1 MANNRLS
8 MRKITEVLRLYFEF
22 KRSKREIAR
31 IIGASPSTVTDYLSR
46 AKLAGLSYPLPPGVD
61 EAALDS
67 QLFPPNEHSAVQR
80 PAPDWAA
87 VHAGL
92 RRKGVTLDLLWQ
104 EYKAEQNDGFQYS
117 AFCEHYRRWRQ
128 HLSLSMRQTHTPG
141 ERLFIDYAGPTV
153 GITEMESGEIRQA
166 QIFVAVLGASNYT
179 YIEATWSQQLPDW
192 IGSHVR
198 ALDFF
203 GGATE
208 LWVPDNLRSGISKAS
223 RYEPDINPTYQDL
236 AMHYD
241 VAVLPARA
249 RKPKDKSKVENGVLI
264 VERWV
269 LARLRHQ
276 RFFSLN
282 ELNRM
287 LRTLLADLNQ
297 RPFKRLPGSRA
308 SAFAEMDQPAL
319 RALPL
324 KLYEYAEWRLAR
336 VGVDY
341 HVEADGHY
349 YSVPCQHARQQVDVR
364 LTASVVELFQRGVR
378 LSSHVRSEFK
388 GRHTTIDAHMPP
400 AHRAMAGI
408 NAESLLR
415 QAAAIGPHTETL
427 VERLLH
433 QRRHPQQA
441 FRSCL
446 GVLQLA
452 RQFGVVRLE
461 AACVRALKHNA
472 VSWKSLQSI
481 LKNGL
486 DQQVPDAGERALD
499 LPEHENVRGAAYYK
513 SNLSL
518 H

>member
-1 MANNRLS
+1 
-8 MRKITEVLRLYFEF
+8 MRKIIEVLRLYFEHN
-22 KRSKREIAR
+22 RSKREIAR
-31 IIGASPSTVTDYLSR
+31 IIGASPTTVTDYLSR
-46 AKLAGLSYPLPPGVD
+46 AKVAGLSYPLPPELD
-61 EAALDS
+61 EAAVNRL
-67 QLFPPNEHSAVQR
+67 LFPPSEPSAVQR
-80 PAPDWAA
+80 PAPDWGA

-104 EYKAEQNDGFQYS
+104 EYKAEQTDGFQYS

-141 ERLFIDYAGPTV
+141 EKLFIDYAGPTIEV
-153 GITEMESGEIRQA
+153 TETHTGEIRQA

-208 LWVPDNLRSGISKAS
+208 LWVPDNLRSGVSKAS

-236 AMHYD
+236 ATHYD
-241 VAVLPARA
+241 IAVLPARA
-249 RKPKDKSKVENGVLI
+249 RKPKDKAKVENGVLI

-287 LRTLLADLNQ
+287 LRTLLTDLNQ
-297 RPFKRLPGSRA
+297 RAFKKLPGSRA

-324 KLYEYAEWRLAR
+324 KAYEYAEWKLAR
-336 VGVDY
+336 VGPDY

-364 LTASVVELFQRGVR
+364 LTAAIVEIFQRGVR
-378 LSSHVRSEFK
+378 LASHTRCAFK
-388 GRHTTIDAHMPP
+388 GHHTTIDAHMPP
-400 AHRAMAGI
+400 THRAMAGVS
-408 NAESLLR
+408 AESLR
-415 QAAAIGPHTETL
+415 SQAAAIGARTETL

-446 GVLQLA
+446 GVLQLG
-452 RQFGVVRLE
+452 RQFGTQRLE
-461 AACVRALKHNA
+461 AACARALKHNA

-481 LKNGL
+481 LKHGL
-486 DQQVPDAGERALD
+486 DQQVSDERQHAME
-499 LPEHENVRGAAYYK
+499 LPEHENVRGAAYYQ
-513 SNLSL
+513 SSLSL

>member
-8 MRKITEVLRLYFEF
+8 MRKIIEVFRLYFDHS
-22 KRSKREIAR
+22 RSKREIAR
-31 IIGASPSTVTDYLSR
+31 IIGSSPTTVTDYLSR
-46 AKLAGLSYPLPPGVD
+46 AKVAGLSYPFPPELD
-61 EAALDS
+61 EAALNRL
-67 QLFPPNEHSAVQR
+67 LFPPSEPSAVQR
-80 PAPDWAA
+80 PAPDWGA

-92 RRKGVTLDLLWQ
+92 RHKGVTLDLLWQ
-104 EYKAEQNDGFQYS
+104 EYKAEQADGFQYS

-141 ERLFIDYAGPTV
+141 EKLFIDYAGPTV
-153 GITEMESGEIRQA
+153 EVTEMHTGEIRQA

-179 YIEATWSQQLPDW
+179 YIEATWSQKLPDW

-208 LWVPDNLRSGISKAS
+208 LWVPDNLRSGVSRAS

-236 AMHYD
+236 ATHYD

-249 RKPKDKSKVENGVLI
+249 RKPKDKAKVENGVLI

-269 LARLRHQ
+269 LARLRLQ
-276 RFFSLN
+276 RFFSLG

-287 LRTLLADLNQ
+287 LRTLLTDLNQ
-297 RPFKRLPGSRA
+297 RPFKKLPGSRA

-324 KLYEYAEWRLAR
+324 SAYEYAEWKLAR

-349 YSVPCQHARQQVDVR
+349 YSVPCLHARQQVDVR
-364 LTASVVELFQRGVR
+364 LTAAIVEIFQRGVR
-378 LSSHVRSEFK
+378 LASHTRCAFK

-400 AHRAMAGI
+400 AHRAMAGV
-408 NAESLLR
+408 NAESLR
-415 QAAAIGPHTETL
+415 SQAAAIGARTEAL

-446 GVLQLA
+446 GVLQLG
-452 RQFGVVRLE
+452 RQYGNARLE
-461 AACVRALKHNA
+461 AACARALKYNA

-481 LKNGL
+481 LKHGL
-486 DQQVPDAGERALD
+486 DQQAPDEHQRVLE
-499 LPEHENVRGAAYYK
+499 LPEHENVRGAAYYQ
-513 SNLSL
+513 SNLSQ

>member
-8 MRKITEVLRLYFEF
+8 MRKITEVFRLYFEHS
-22 KRSKREIAR
+22 RSKREIAR
-31 IIGASPSTVTDYLSR
+31 IIGVSPSTVADYLYR
-46 AKLAGLSYPLPPGVD
+46 AKQAGLSHPLPPD
-61 EAALDS
+61 MDDATLERR
-67 QLFPPNEHSAVQR
+67 LFPPSEPSTVQR
-80 PAPDWAA
+80 PAPDWAV
-87 VHAGL
+87 VHAAL

-104 EYKAEQNDGFQYS
+104 EYKAEQTDGFQYS

-128 HLSLSMRQTHTPG
+128 NLSLSMRQTHTPG
-141 ERLFIDYAGPTV
+141 EKLFIDYAGPTV
-153 GITEMESGEIRQA
+153 EITEMHTGEIRQA

-203 GGATE
+203 GGVTE
-208 LWVPDNLRSGISKAS
+208 LWVPDNLRSGVSKAS

-236 AMHYD
+236 ATHYG

-249 RKPKDKSKVENGVLI
+249 RKPKDKAKVENGVLV

-287 LRTLLADLNQ
+287 LHTMLTDLNQ
-297 RPFKRLPGSRA
+297 RPFKKLPGSRA

-319 RALPL
+319 RALPS
-324 KLYEYAEWRLAR
+324 KAYEYAEWKLAR

-364 LTASVVELFQRGVR
+364 LTATTIEIFRRGTR
-378 LSSHVRSEFK
+378 LTSHARSAFK

-400 AHRAMAGI
+400 AHRAMTGVS
-408 NAESLLR
+408 AESLR
-415 QAAAIGPHTETL
+415 NQAAAIGPRTETL
-427 VERLLH
+427 IERLLH

-446 GVLQLA
+446 GVLQLG
-452 RQFGVVRLE
+452 RQFGCARLE
-461 AACVRALKHNA
+461 AACSRALKHNA

-486 DQQVPDAGERALD
+486 DQQEPDERQRAFD
-499 LPEHENVRGAAYYK
+499 LPEHENVRGAAYYQ
-513 SNLSL
+513 SNFNL

>member
-8 MRKITEVLRLYFEF
+8 MRKITEVLRLYFEHS
-22 KRSKREIAR
+22 RSKREIAR
-31 IIGASPSTVTDYLSR
+31 IIGVSPTTVTDYLSR
-46 AKLAGLSYPLPPGVD
+46 AKLAGLSSPLPSDMD
-61 EAALDS
+61 EAALERR
-67 QLFPPNEHSAVQR
+67 LFPPNQPSTVQR
-80 PAPDWAA
+80 PVPDWTQ
-87 VHAGL
+87 VHANL

-104 EYKAEQNDGFQYS
+104 EYKAEQTDGFQYS

-153 GITEMESGEIRQA
+153 EITEMHSGEIRQA

-198 ALDFF
+198 ALAFF
-203 GGATE
+203 GGTTE
-208 LWVPDNLRSGISKAS
+208 LWVPDNLRSGVSKAS

-236 AMHYD
+236 AEHYG

-249 RKPKDKSKVENGVLI
+249 RRPKDKAKVENGVLV

-276 RFFSLN
+276 RFFSIN

-287 LRTLLADLNQ
+287 LRTLLSDLNQ
-297 RPFKRLPGSRA
+297 RPFKKLPGSRA

-324 KLYEYAEWRLAR
+324 QAYEYAEWKLAR

-364 LTASVVELFQRGVR
+364 LTAATVEIFQRGAR
-378 LSSHVRSEFK
+378 LASHARCAFK

-400 AHRAMAGI
+400 AHRAMAGVS
-408 NAESLLR
+408 AESLR
-415 QAAAIGPHTETL
+415 SQAAGIGVHTETL

-446 GVLQLA
+446 GVLQLG
-452 RQFGVVRLE
+452 RQFGAVRLE
-461 AACVRALKHNA
+461 AACARALQHNA
-472 VSWKSLQSI
+472 LSWKSLQSI
-481 LKNGL
+481 LKHGL
-486 DQQVPDAGERALD
+486 DQQKPETHQPALD
-499 LPEHENVRGAAYYK
+499 LPEHENVRGAAYYQ